1 MNKENKIKPELAS
14 GFRDLS
20 GSLLATEKRLIKVI
34 ENNYLKNGYQEISQ
48 PSLEIASQIG
58 SFLADDE
65 SNNMSDVF
73 LFETKKESLMLRYD
87 LTSQMTRMVASNY
100 RDLPNIF
107 KNYRLGNVWRQDKPS
122 PGRQREFFQADFDVL
137 GPSNEAQTDSEICN
151 IIIET
156 LIQSGLEKNQFSVN
170 ITNLKIIQGL
180 IIDILKISDPKKIQ
194 QISKSIDK
202 KSRLGM
208 AGVKDLLGK
217 GRKDDSGAWTPG
229 CDLSNNQIDEIIN
242 FLQIKELKDLKYL
255 KNKLSIEGIDE
266 TEKLLEQA
274 SYGDYLDQIELSL
287 EIQRGLSYYSSYAV
301 ETYLKNIEI
310 KNDKGKKIDISGMS
324 IASGG
329 RYKNLTSRFGIDI
342 EGSGASIG
350 VTRLS
355 YFLNQIENKSLIKK
369 NTPVVI
375 CVLEDKF
382 YKEYYEI
389 LKILRK
395 DKINSEIYPGG
406 NVKLQ
411 KQLQYCDKRSA
422 SIAIICG
429 SEEFNTKKINYKVI
443 KSTNNKNQ
451 FSTTKENLVNEIK
464 KFI

>member
-217 GRKDDSGAWTPG
+217 GRKDDSGAWTSG
-229 CDLSNNQIDEIIN
+229 CDLSNNQIDEIMN
-242 FLQIKELKDLKYL
+242 FLKIKDLKDLKYL

-274 SYGDYLDQIELSL
+274 SYSDYSDQIELSL

-301 ETYLKNIEI
+301 ETYLKNVEI
-310 KNDKGKKIDISGMS
+310 KNDNGKKIDISGMS
-324 IASGG
+324 VASGG

-355 YFLNQIENKSLIKK
+355 YFLNQIENKSLIETT
-369 NTPVVI
+369 TPVVI

-382 YKEYYEI
+382 YKEYYQMNFLI
-389 LKILRK
+389 SL
-395 DKINSEIYPGG
+395 
-406 NVKLQ
+406 
-411 KQLQYCDKRSA
+411 
-422 SIAIICG
+422 
-429 SEEFNTKKINYKVI
+429 TK
-443 KSTNNKNQ
+443 
-451 FSTTKENLVNEIK
+451 FSFVVEN
-464 KFI
+464 